1 MIYSKIEKSD
11 IEILTSPKEID
22 FFDCWNKAQ
31 YLSSFEE
38 GRFFGYIVR
47 NNEQTMGFITLT
59 MGVDDADIESVYV
72 FSKYRK
78 LGVAVGLIEKCF
90 ERLKGK
96 VKKIFLEVRK
106 GNIPAINL
114 YKKCGFSQISTR
126 KKYYE
131 DGEDALVFVKEL

>member
-11 IEILTSPKEID
+11 IEILTSPKAID
-22 FFDCWNKAQ
+22 FFDCWNKGQ

-38 GRFFGYIVR
+38 GRFFGYIVK
-47 NNEQTMGFITLT
+47 NDQEAMGFITLT
-59 MGVDDADIESVYV
+59 IGIDDADIESVYV

-78 LGVAVGLIEKCF
+78 LGVAVGLIEKCL
-90 ERLKGK
+90 EELKGR
-96 VKKIFLEVRK
+96 VKKVFLEVRK

-114 YKKCGFSQISTR
+114 YKKCGFSQISIR